1 MEENKSIFSY
11 ITQLFATYGLIVVIF
26 MIFGIVI
33 GDLASEH
40 STLFSMKNA
49 GFSIS
54 TLAQLFLLALV
65 ITVTQIVFLTDKWI
79 KNMSMVIRYTLFFG
93 IIVAMMIL
101 FSIVFAWFPINQ
113 VEAWIGFLISFL
125 ICTVISI
132 AMTNLVEKAEN
143 KKMEQALK
151 KLQKDE

>member
-26 MIFGIVI
+26 MIFGSVI

-79 KNMSMVIRYTLFFG
+79 KSLCKRNCKKSVSVNGKICRIVRYL
-93 IIVAMMIL
+93 
-101 FSIVFAWFPINQ
+101 
-113 VEAWIGFLISFL
+113 
-125 ICTVISI
+125 
-132 AMTNLVEKAEN
+132 KASG
-143 KKMEQALK
+143 
-151 KLQKDE
+151 